1 MNWKLLNKIIPPNGD
16 LLRFKGYFQ
25 VDVFRAG
32 RLIKHVG
39 FKNAV
44 TTVGKNGIFDWA
56 FRNQANPANW
66 YIGLI
71 DATGFAS
78 TAVTDTMAAHPNW
91 AEFDD
96 YTEAT
101 RESWTPGA
109 AANGQITNPVPAEFN
124 INATGSVRG
133 IFITSDN
140 VKLGVAGTLWTTGL
154 FPTALSVVNTDQV
167 KITYT
172 VAA

>member
-1 MNWKLLNKIIPPNGD
+1 MNWNLLQKMMPPHDKLKFRGRFDVDLFRSGQKIQ
-16 LLRFKGYFQ
+16 Q
-25 VDVFRAG
+25 VSFM
-32 RLIKHVG
+32 
-39 FKNAV
+39 NAV

-56 FRNQANPANW
+56 FRNQANPATW

-71 DATGFAS
+71 DNAGFAS

-96 YTEAT
+96 YTEAVRQT
-101 RESWTPGA
+101 WTTVA
-109 AANGQITNPVPAEFN
+109 AVNASITNTTPATFN
-124 INATGSVRG
+124 INATGAIRG
-133 IFITSDN
+133 IFVISDN
-140 VKLGVAGTLWTTGL
+140 VKNGVAGVLWTTGL
-154 FPTALSVVNTDQV
+154 FPAALNVVNTDQV